1 MIILSRLADLHQH
14 PSTFWSITLQPL
26 VAGQATIQKMTGD
39 INSFHMR
46 HKGFIYYKRQQSFQ
60 VHKPLV
66 QFRLV
71 QYSDLHFTLSS
82 SLVPPPLHGNR
93 LPFRMTS
100 CIPFDKAV
108 YVKNHTHIHQSIK
121 YLTWR

>member
-1 MIILSRLADLHQH
+1 MIIFSRLVDLHQH

-26 VAGQATIQKMTGD
+26 VAGQATIQKMKGD

-46 HKGFIYYKRQQSFQ
+46 HKDFIHYKRLQSYE

-71 QYSDLHFTLSS
+71 YKGSWQCMITVWCD
-82 SLVPPPLHGNR
+82 SLNY
-93 LPFRMTS
+93 
-100 CIPFDKAV
+100 I
-108 YVKNHTHIHQSIK
+108 
-121 YLTWR
+121 